1 MIANI
6 DGIKVVNTVDINS
19 VDDCHEHDHSGVNSS
34 RKYFKCLNLIFIYFV
49 WNKMLNKRSFS
60 YQILGK
66 DHPQSK

>member
-49 WNKMLNKRSFS
+49 
-60 YQILGK
+60 
-66 DHPQSK
+66 